1 MTSPTVKY
9 IADGHKYH
17 RLDDLQDTSRDLIP
31 PAPYGDREDA
41 VQSKSDANLLE
52 ASDLRASPRP
62 TFPVGQASPVLGFE
76 GHLLPP
82 TSSIRAAPISPS
94 GEVSARRDIRGFC
107 ASKWQKHKGPIFVFC
122 AQLFGALMNLFAR
135 LLELGDADSRLHP
148 MQLLF
153 WRMLITSLACSV
165 YIVWQKI
172 PYGLSGNPKVRWLLV
187 ARGFSGFFGI
197 YGVWYSI
204 KYLPLAEATVITFLA
219 PNLAGYLCHIFLKD
233 PYTRT
238 EQIASL
244 LALGGVV
251 LITKPASLFS
261 SAVNEGGDVQT
272 ALEAIGNATTTATQG
287 SDTTGSG
294 VVETYTP
301 TTAERLVAIG
311 VALLGVIGTS
321 FAFTTLRAI
330 GQRTHAL
337 TSVNYFSSFCV
348 IISFSVL
355 SLAPYLDIEQ
365 PDLRLAF
372 PSSAHQWGFLLLTT
386 ACGLAVQVLIT
397 KGLAAERSNRAT
409 AMTYTHMLFA
419 AGFDRFVWG
428 TTMGWMS
435 LTGCGMIITGAV
447 WVAVGK
453 AEAKKVTVSQEEGD
467 TRIEGIPMLEREL
480 EDREDDIV

>member
-9 IADGHKYH
+9 TADGHKYH
-17 RLDDLQDTSRDLIP
+17 CLDDLQNTSRDLLSST
-31 PAPYGDREDA
+31 PYGDRED
-41 VQSKSDANLLE
+41 VGQSKIDANLLD
-52 ASDLRASPRP
+52 ASDLHTSQRSA
-62 TFPVGQASPVLGFE
+62 FPDGQASPVLSFE

-82 TSSIRAAPISPS
+82 TSIRAAPILPP
-94 GEVSARRDIRGFC
+94 GEVSARRDFRGFC
-107 ASKWQKHKGPIFVFC
+107 ASQWQKQKGPIFVFC

-135 LLELGDADSRLHP
+135 LLELGDADTKLHP

-153 WRMLITSLACSV
+153 WRMLITTFACSV
-165 YIVWQKI
+165 YIVWQRI
-172 PYGLSGNPKVRWLLV
+172 PYGILGNPKVRWLLV

-219 PNLAGYLCHIFLKD
+219 PNLAGYWCHIFLKD
-233 PYTRT
+233 PYTGT
-238 EQIASL
+238 EQLASF
-244 LALGGVV
+244 LALGGIV

-261 SAVNEGGDVQT
+261 SAVQGEGDVQT
-272 ALEAIGNATTTATQG
+272 ALETIGNATAMATQG
-287 SDTTGSG
+287 SDTTGSAI
-294 VVETYTP
+294 VESYTP
-301 TTAERLVAIG
+301 TTAERLGAIG
-311 VALLGVIGTS
+311 VALLGVLGTS

-337 TSVNYFSSFCV
+337 TSVNYFGSFCV
-348 IISFSVL
+348 LITFFVL
-355 SLAPYLDIEQ
+355 SSAPYLDIGQ

-419 AGFDRFVWG
+419 AGFDRVVWG

-435 LTGCGMIITGAV
+435 LTGCAMIITGAV

-453 AEAKKVTVSQEEGD
+453 EEAKKGAAGQD
-467 TRIEGIPMLEREL
+467 DIDARIEGIPMLERER
-480 EDREDDIV
+480 EDQDDDIV